1 MYNCIC
7 SIYMYVCAIYCMY
20 LCVCVCVFA
29 DAISRPFK
37 DQDSISFPCISYR
50 CRRPKRRPLR
60 RPLSWRSAPM
70 RRHRPPQMQL
80 LPKRQRCIPKW
91 PRARRIR
98 VSAMSSSLAARKAT
112 MTTTR
117 RRCPLGVSRSSRSR

>member
-1 MYNCIC
+1 MY
-7 SIYMYVCAIYCMY
+7 YCMY
-20 LCVCVCVFA
+20 VYALYICMYHILCVCLPMPLRAHLKIKTQNCFRA
-29 DAISRPFK
+29 S
-37 DQDSISFPCISYR
+37 SYH
-50 CRRPKRRPLR
+50 CRRPRRRPLR

-70 RRHRPPQMQL
+70 RRHRPPQMQQ

-98 VSAMSSSLAARKAT
+98 VSATSSSLAARKAT

-117 RRCPLGVSRSSRSR
+117 RRCPFGVSRSSRSR